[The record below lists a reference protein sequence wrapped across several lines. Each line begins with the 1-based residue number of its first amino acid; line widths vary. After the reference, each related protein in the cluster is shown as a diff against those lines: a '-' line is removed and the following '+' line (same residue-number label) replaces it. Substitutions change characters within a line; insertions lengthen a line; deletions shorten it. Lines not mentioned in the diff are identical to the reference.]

1 MTMDYFCREDM
12 KMIPPK
18 NLTEREK
25 ENGFPMVLK
34 EMKQS
39 LLTMNYHK

>member
-1 MTMDYFCREDM
+1 
-12 KMIPPK
+12 MIPPK

-25 ENGFPMVLK
+25 RKNGCPMVLK

-39 LLTMNYHK
+39 LLTMNYHR